1 VAAHRNVA
9 QTPAELVDQSVMER
23 ADEDEVVEIAPA
35 AISPPHD
42 VVSLGEPRRTA
53 AREPTL
59 TVAVTDLPEKRRG
72 RRALRSTGVED
83 AAGRIFDHGLDAS
96 VAEIAPNDLGMEHGP
111 GLELG
116 AVRAGGQTVGLGVDH
131 DRRTIGVARGRGT
144 CRAKRNQSVRASGG
158 DVQVVLLPRHGGD
171 RRCHPFDRLDDPRT
185 LSDRKLRLQAHA
197 GFVFQEPVAKEPP
210 VVGFDVAIDVGTNL
224 SVRATPHRADG
235 DTLPPRDQPVL
246 RLRRGE
252 PAELEDLVESEH
264 TRGEGLREPGET
276 G

>member
-131 DRRTIGVARGRGT
+131 DRRTIGVARVAAPAEQSAT
-144 CRAKRNQSVRASGG
+144 RASARLEAMSRSCSSPGMAGIVAAIRSIALTTRAPSATGSSASKPMRRSSSRNQ
-158 DVQVVLLPRHGGD
+158 
-171 RRCHPFDRLDDPRT
+171 
-185 LSDRKLRLQAHA
+185 
-197 GFVFQEPVAKEPP
+197 
-210 VVGFDVAIDVGTNL
+210 
-224 SVRATPHRADG
+224 
-235 DTLPPRDQPVL
+235 
-246 RLRRGE
+246 
-252 PAELEDLVESEH
+252 
-264 TRGEGLREPGET
+264 
-276 G
+276 